1 MLEELLHIKNLIKQ
15 NEVNELKEKLFQII
29 MKVYTVKKQN
39 WRINY

>member
-29 MKVYTVKKQN
+29 MKVYTVKK
-39 WRINY
+39 